1 MGNTDEDL
9 PPSYGAED
17 QIMLLPPPYHGSNDD
32 PTARNDGVVRLNN
45 ILPVSAKASGT
56 ISKYWKW
63 IAEEVASSTERHRK
77 SESTYIWRLGL
88 SNIGVLDSDMCF
100 GACCRG

>member
-1 MGNTDEDL
+1 MGNTTEYL

-17 QIMLLPPPYHGSNDD
+17 QIMLLPPPYHGRDD
-32 PTARNDGVVRLNN
+32 YPAARSDGIVGLDS
-45 ILPVSAKASGT
+45 ILSASGKTSGT

-63 IAEEVASSTERHRK
+63 IAKEVASSTERHGK
-77 SESTYIWRLGL
+77 
-88 SNIGVLDSDMCF
+88 NSDMCF